1 MHDFLL
7 LCLYNT
13 QIHDPITT
21 LLKICLQAIYSYFVY
36 MYMYMYMYMY
46 ICTLK
51 IIQTDMHVGV

>member
-13 QIHDPITT
+13 QILDPIKT
-21 LLKICLQAIYSYFVY
+21 LLKICLQEIYSYFV
-36 MYMYMYMYMY
+36 YMYMY